1 MYKRLKELRKQN
13 QYNQT
18 EIAQKLNI
26 TQANYSMIET
36 GIQDL
41 STAQLITLSK
51 LYKVSTDYI
60 LEIV

>member
-1 MYKRLKELRKQN
+1 MYKRLKELRKN
-13 QYNQT
+13 NKYNQS
-18 EIAQKLNI
+18 EIAKKLDI
-26 TQANYSMIET
+26 TQANYNRIEN

-41 STAQLITLSK
+41 STKQLITLSK